1 MIGVLLCAWNEADA
15 VGRLVEELE
24 ATLRTL
30 GPHLLIL
37 VDDGS
42 RDGTAERARAA
53 AQVHGAPLVVLTH
66 PENRGLGAALATG
79 FEWAA
84 SHLVADDALVTMDA
98 DNTHPPSLVADLL
111 RALDAGH
118 DVVIASRFHPGA
130 RQRGVPL
137 HRRWLSSG
145 ARHLA
150 GRLAPVAGARD
161 VTCGYRAYRVGAL
174 ARARARGAWP
184 LSRET
189 GFAAMLDVL
198 LALDHQGVRVAEV
211 PLDLRYDARGG
222 ASKMRLGPTLVRT
235 LGVMLRR
242 RLRGPGGEA
251 AA

>member
-1 MIGVLLCAWNEADA
+1 MIGVLLCAWNEADGI
-15 VGRLVEELE
+15 GRLVEELD
-24 ATLRTL
+24 ATLRPL

-53 AQVHGAPLVVLTH
+53 ARGRDVPLVVLPH
-66 PENRGLGAALATG
+66 AENRGLGAALSTG

-84 SHLVADDALVTMDA
+84 SHLAADDVLVTMDA
-98 DNTHPPSLVADLL
+98 DNTHPPALVADLL

-118 DVVIASRFHPGA
+118 DVVIASRYHPGA

-137 HRRWLSSG
+137 HRRWLAAG
-145 ARHLA
+145 ARHLV
-150 GRLAPVAGARD
+150 GRLAPVPGARD

-184 LSRET
+184 LSQET

-198 LALDHQGVRVAEV
+198 LALGQQGARVAEV
-211 PLDLRYDARGG
+211 PLELRYDERGG
-222 ASKMRLGPTLVRT
+222 ASKMRLAPTVART